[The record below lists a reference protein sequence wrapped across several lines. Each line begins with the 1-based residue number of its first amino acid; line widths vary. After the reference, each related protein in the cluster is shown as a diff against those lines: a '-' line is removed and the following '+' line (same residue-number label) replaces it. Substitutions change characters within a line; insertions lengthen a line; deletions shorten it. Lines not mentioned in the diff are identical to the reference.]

1 MTLPMEL
8 PGELIA
14 AILSHPHTAQAATS
28 GLLDRLAGLVQ
39 ISQQLKDLRLQ
50 QALSE
55 VNETST
61 GGVVSATNKV
71 MEALAP
77 LVAVAAP
84 AMASSPQKAKTV
96 LNVATLVSAIPAIAN
111 LATKAVKSTEV
122 YRSLPQDVKPIFVE
136 KVVPDMT
143 NHLINSLAPILML
156 QGSKMLLPQEEVSQ
170 KALPILAQQILQERG
185 R

>member
-1 MTLPMEL
+1 MPFPLEI
-8 PGELIA
+8 PGEIA
-14 AILSHPHTAQAATS
+14 AAIFAHPHTAQAATT
-28 GLLDRLAGLVQ
+28 GLLDRLSNLAQL
-39 ISQQLKDLRLQ
+39 SQQMKDLKLQ
-50 QALSE
+50 QAISE
-55 VNETST
+55 VGEMNA
-61 GGVVSATNKV
+61 GGAVSATNKV

-111 LATKAVKSTEV
+111 LAAKAVKSTEV
-122 YRSLPQDVKPIFVE
+122 YRSLPKDVKPVFVE

-156 QGSKMLLPQEEVSQ
+156 QGSKMLLPQGEVPKGASP
-170 KALPILAQQILQERG
+170 ALVQQILQEQG